1 MARRKMYTFSERR
14 QSRQGVTSTILGSI
28 SLLLFFILAYAA
40 YWMYGEGG
48 PVIGALGFTGLV
60 FAVCGLV
67 KGLLSFREKHML
79 YSFSKAGSIISSVAL
94 VVWIFVTL
102 LGAS

>member
-40 YWMYGEGG
+40 YWM
-48 PVIGALGFTGLV
+48 
-60 FAVCGLV
+60 
-67 KGLLSFREKHML
+67 
-79 YSFSKAGSIISSVAL
+79 SVSYTHL
-94 VVWIFVTL
+94 TL
-102 LGAS
+102 PTKLEV